1 MSGKI
6 YRNIEKKEFLSKL
19 NDWQREQKPIRVNE
33 FGPGVYMP
41 PLYLKK
47 YKHGVFKKYE
57 DITESWTRLFFNV
70 TKESNNWCIFI
81 HTSLQYNAPDYVY
94 METDDIIALGI
105 VTDNLHT
112 EYNKKLWLEIDK

>member
-1 MSGKI
+1 MSNSI
-6 YRNIEKKEFLSKL
+6 YRNIDKKEFLSKL
-19 NDWQREQKPIRVNE
+19 NDWQREQKSIRVNE

-41 PLYLKK
+41 ALYLKK
-47 YKHGVFKKYE
+47 YKHGSHKKYG

-81 HTSLQYNAPDYVY
+81 HASLQNDEPEYFY
-94 METDDIIALGI
+94 MENESTIALGI
-105 VTDNLHT
+105 VTDNLHI